1 MQNLR
6 ARGQSPRFSESTTLT
21 ARAEEEGTLPA
32 TDLPR
37 RHIIRN
43 RIGEIMMSH
52 NREGWWQS
60 LFNANT
66 SIGQRVLFFLAVL
79 FTSVLYFGKTIRSD
93 IRAGDGDGFPGI
105 DSSSRRNTHHSYHH
119 RDGFYREASK
129 TVLKP
134 TDASKS
140 HVLVTGGAGFI
151 GSHGTLKLIEE
162 G

>member
-6 ARGQSPRFSESTTLT
+6 ARGQSPRFHESTTT

-43 RIGEIMMSH
+43 RISEMMMSH

-66 SIGQRVLFFLAVL
+66 SIGQRVLFVLAVL
-79 FTSVLYFGKTIRSD
+79 FTSVLYFGKTMRSD
-93 IRAGDGDGFPGI
+93 IRAGDGDGFPRGTI
-105 DSSSRRNTHHSYHH
+105 DSSRNTRHQYHH
-119 RDGFYREASK
+119 YKHEASK
-129 TVLKP
+129 TV
-134 TDASKS
+134 SKTNRRVRNRTFS
-140 HVLVTGGAGFI
+140 SPAAPGLSARTGP
-151 GSHGTLKLIEE
+151 
-162 G
+162 